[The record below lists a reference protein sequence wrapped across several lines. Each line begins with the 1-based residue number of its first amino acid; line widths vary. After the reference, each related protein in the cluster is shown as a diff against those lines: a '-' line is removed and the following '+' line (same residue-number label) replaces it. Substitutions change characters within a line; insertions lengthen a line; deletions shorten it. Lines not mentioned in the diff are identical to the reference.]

1 MIEEYVELLILA
13 YFRNHVDE
21 YSLSELRHSIGISFA
36 QLEDMLER
44 MIVEKKLI
52 YEESMLRISFA
63 GRLWLMNS
71 PMEEYYEAK
80 EGELENSVLK
90 EAWPLD
96 KPFYVRN
103 FSKKK
108 WRNS

>member
-1 MIEEYVELLILA
+1 M
-13 YFRNHVDE
+13 
-21 YSLSELRHSIGISFA
+21 
-36 QLEDMLER
+36 
-44 MIVEKKLI
+44 KKLFMRI
-52 YEESMLRISFA
+52 LCYRISFA
-63 GRLWLMNS
+63 GRMWLMNS